1 LGNDYFSSQ
10 ILTENLLEN
19 IDLVIFFEYISS
31 SSSSLKKNNEFPQ
44 ILKKNGNRNQ
54 RPIIGSITF
63 APNILSSIEESDSIK
78 YSFLFLS
85 YKFLHQLTLAF
96 ARSFLGNKENPT
108 KANNIKKWIWKNK

>member
-1 LGNDYFSSQ
+1 MGNDYFSSQ

-63 APNILSSIEESDSIK
+63 CPRYTQFNW
-78 YSFLFLS
+78 
-85 YKFLHQLTLAF
+85 
-96 ARSFLGNKENPT
+96 R
-108 KANNIKKWIWKNK
+108 KW